1 MRIVRFGE
9 NRWGELAGDQV
20 IATQGLAGKPSGE
33 KFPRAE
39 LELLAPARP
48 SKIVCVGRNYA
59 AHIRE
64 LHGLGEELPKEP
76 GLFLKGLNTLTGP
89 DSLIPYPDFTDE
101 FHYEGELAVV
111 LKNRLYKASEA
122 EAQQAI
128 LGYTCAFDL
137 TARDKQRQ
145 DLQWVRA
152 KSADL
157 FCPLGPWLET
167 DFDIAQAQLSTYL
180 NGELRQQASFDQMI
194 FKVPQ
199 ILSYISGFMTLEAG
213 DLVLTGTPEGVGT
226 LSRGDRLELTITGIG
241 TLAVSII

>member
-1 MRIVRFGE
+1 MRFNQ
-9 NRWGELAGDQV
+9 NRWGEVSGNQI
-20 IATQGLAGKPSGE
+20 IATEGPAGRPSGE
-33 KFPRAE
+33 KFSLE
-39 LELLAPARP
+39 QVELLAPVEP

-64 LHGLGEELPKEP
+64 LHGFGEELPKEP
-76 GLFLKGLNTLTGP
+76 GLFLKGPNTVTSSG
-89 DSLIPYPDFTDE
+89 SQIPYPDFTAE

-111 LKNRLYKASEA
+111 LKDRLYKASEA
-122 EAQQAI
+122 EVQAAI

-157 FCPLGPWLET
+157 FCPVGPWLET
-167 DFDIAQAQLSTYL
+167 ELDLSQAQLATYL
-180 NGELRQQASFDQMI
+180 NGELRQQATFDQMI

-199 ILSYISGFMTLEAG
+199 ILSYISGFMTLEPG

-241 TLAVSII
+241 TLAVSIS